1 MKVFIFGAYTYKK
14 YGENLIEV
22 KIIAEDRKT
31 ANEMMRDI
39 MENSNCINADEGF
52 FLNDEYDYS

>member
-14 YGENLIEV
+14 YGGKLIEV

-39 MENSNCINADEGF
+39 MENSKCIDADDGF
-52 FLNDEYDYS
+52 FLSAEYDY

>member
-14 YGENLIEV
+14 YGEKLIEV

-31 ANEMMRDI
+31 AKEMMRDI

-52 FLNDEYDYS
+52 FLNDEYDY